1 MQIVCPSFSLNIFH
15 AFMIVAI
22 LIICLKKTLTKSRKV
37 VHNFQKKTHKSVSN
51 PSKAIVLND
60 TDFQNE
66 ESFLLD
72 QSTSSTLIHKLNLY
86 TYSNIEN
93 IRSKNSDRF
102 IIAQLNIDSLRKKF
116 DSLVEILHNNVAILL
131 ISETKINSSLPTP
144 QFKIEGYTTH
154 RLGRN

>member
-1 MQIVCPSFSLNIFH
+1 
-15 AFMIVAI
+15 MIVAI

-51 PSKAIVLND
+51 PSKTIVLND

-72 QSTSSTLIHKLNLY
+72 QSTLSTLIHKLNLY

-93 IRSKNSDRF
+93 IR
-102 IIAQLNIDSLRKKF
+102 
-116 DSLVEILHNNVAILL
+116 
-131 ISETKINSSLPTP
+131 
-144 QFKIEGYTTH
+144 
-154 RLGRN
+154 